1 MSKLLLSKND
11 VIRLVDAA
19 QQAREY
25 SYSPYSN
32 FKVGAAVLTKSGQI
46 FTGTN
51 IENASYGLTVCAER
65 NAIFSAVGAG
75 QRHFKALALITQKVP
90 GVKFGS
96 PCGACRQVMSE
107 FMAPNTP
114 IYIAVLNGKKR
125 TVYTKTLDEL
135 MPFAFTK
142 FTEK

>member
-1 MSKLLLSKND
+1 MKFSLSKD
-11 VIRLVDAA
+11 EVTRLVDAA
-19 QQAREY
+19 QQAREH
-25 SYSPYSN
+25 SYSPYSK
-32 FKVGAAVLTKSGQI
+32 FKVGAAVLTKTDEI

-65 NAIFSAVGAG
+65 NAIFAAVGAG
-75 QRHFKALALITQKVP
+75 HRQLRAIAVITHKIP
-90 GVKFGS
+90 GVTFGA

-107 FMAPNTP
+107 FMSSKAP
-114 IYIAVLNGKKR
+114 IYIAVLDGKKR
-125 TVYTKTLDEL
+125 LVYTKTLEEL